1 MFLLAS
7 VILFTGG
14 GVSLTET
21 PRADPLD
28 RDIPPCTVKSGRYAS
43 YWNAFLFSK
52 IIFNFQMMRLRVGAQ
67 SFTVVTLLM
76 GVAYSARER
85 RLERAARKAEHE
97 ALVAL
102 VPGTK

>member
-1 MFLLAS
+1 
-7 VILFTGG
+7 
-14 GVSLTET
+14 
-21 PRADPLD
+21 
-28 RDIPPCTVKSGRYAS
+28 
-43 YWNAFLFSK
+43 
-52 IIFNFQMMRLRVGAQ
+52 MMRLRVGAQ

-102 VPGTK
+102 VPGTR